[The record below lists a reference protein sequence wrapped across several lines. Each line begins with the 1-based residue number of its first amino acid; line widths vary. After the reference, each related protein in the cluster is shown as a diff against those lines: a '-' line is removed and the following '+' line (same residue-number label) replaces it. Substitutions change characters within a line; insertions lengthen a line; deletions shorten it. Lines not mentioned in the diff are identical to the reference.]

1 MGVVWGVVW
10 GVAVMGVRVM
20 GVGVRVSVA
29 RAGLFSAPM
38 AFALFAAATGH
49 AQTPPAAPPNAPPV
63 TAVPQP
69 RPVTGFVSSYA
80 ILRTARAAGFE
91 PLAPPLR
98 DGTIYVL
105 RATDYRGILMRVVL
119 DARTG
124 AIRDA
129 TRIVPADADTYEIST
144 PYGEPP
150 YGSPPY
156 APPPYEPPPYDSYG
170 APAEY
175 NLPGPQMPP
184 PGVGAPP
191 VVPTPM
197 HPAASV
203 RRPSPPLP
211 HPRPADLVTQ
221 QAEKT
226 SLPQAAGGL
235 AQSTNVQPGTGG
247 NPTGVTGGAAAPAV
261 APNKTPP
268 PLPFND

>member
-1 MGVVWGVVW
+1 MGVG
-10 GVAVMGVRVM
+10 VM

-29 RAGLFSAPM
+29 RAGIISASM
-38 AFALFAAATGH
+38 AFALFAAAPGH
-49 AQTPPAAPPNAPPV
+49 AQTPPAMPPNAPPSAAPSAQPSAPPV
-63 TAVPQP
+63 TAAPQP

-156 APPPYEPPPYDSYG
+156 APPPYEPPPYDAYG

-184 PGVGAPP
+184 PGMGAPP
-191 VVPTPM
+191 AVPAPM
-197 HPAASV
+197 HPAAV
-203 RRPSPPLP
+203 HRPSPPLP

-226 SLPQAAGGL
+226 SLPQASGGL
-235 AQSTNVQPGTGG
+235 AQSANVQAGAGA
-247 NPTGVTGGAAAPAV
+247 NPTGVNAGAAVPAV

-268 PLPFND
+268 PIPFND

>member
-1 MGVVWGVVW
+1 
-10 GVAVMGVRVM
+10 
-20 GVGVRVSVA
+20 
-29 RAGLFSAPM
+29 
-38 AFALFAAATGH
+38 
-49 AQTPPAAPPNAPPV
+49 
-63 TAVPQP
+63 
-69 RPVTGFVSSYA
+69 VTGFVSSYA

-129 TRIVPADADTYEIST
+129 NRIVPEDADTYEIST
-144 PYGEPP
+144 PYGAPP

-175 NLPGPQMPP
+175 NLSGPQMPP

-191 VVPTPM
+191 VVPPVMPTPT
-197 HPAASV
+197 HSAASV
-203 RRPSPPLP
+203 RRPAPPLP
-211 HPRPADLVTQ
+211 HPRPAELVTQ

-226 SLPQAAGGL
+226 SLPQAHGGL
-235 AQSTNVQPGTGG
+235 AQSANVQPGGA
-247 NPTGVTGGAAAPAV
+247 NATGVNAGAAAPAV

-268 PLPFND
+268 PVPLND